1 MRRNGMSISIETQS
15 STNAGDY
22 KRINTNSAS
31 ARSIGYKV
39 ILSVILLVCSFAVFL
54 LGPNY
59 STLFPTNGNT
69 IYAASVSAV
78 FLITALLFKRSAQL
92 VKYWLIAY
100 AFFVASMVNLV
111 SDLFGGYQGDFLRF
125 LGASTGT
132 NPGTGLGKL
141 YETLLAVI
149 PILVLTL
156 LSGANLRSLSLA
168 KGNLNYKW
176 GFGIGALLVVNYLTS
191 VLIFFGTGYEVSK
204 LGSVI
209 LWGLVFAFCN
219 SMLEELWVR
228 GLFVKKLLPLIG
240 VAGTV
245 LLTSIWFGV
254 MHFVAVAYMPVA
266 IVPIF
271 VINTFTLGIAC
282 GILMVKT
289 DSIWG
294 AYLIHAA
301 ADLFLFIAM
310 LAIH

>member
-1 MRRNGMSISIETQS
+1 MSISIDTQS
-15 STNAGDY
+15 STNAVEH
-22 KRINTNSAS
+22 KRNYESSKNT
-31 ARSIGYKV
+31 RSIGYKAILSIV
-39 ILSVILLVCSFAVFL
+39 ILTCSLAVFL

-78 FLITALLFKRSAQL
+78 FLIAALLFKRSEKL
-92 VKYWLIAY
+92 TIYWQITY
-100 AFFVASMVNLV
+100 AFFIASMVNLV
-111 SDLFGGYQGDFLRF
+111 SDVLGGYQGDFVRF
-125 LGASTGT
+125 LGASINT
-132 NPGTGLGKL
+132 NPGIGLGKM

-156 LSGANLRSLSLA
+156 LSGVNLRSLSLT

-176 GFGIGALLVVNYLTS
+176 GFAIGSLVVVNYLTS
-191 VLIFFGTGYEVSK
+191 VLIFFGTGYEISK

-209 LWGLVFAFCN
+209 LWGLVFAFSN

-228 GLFVKKLLPLIG
+228 GLFVKKLLPLVG
-240 VAGTV
+240 VVGTV

-254 MHFVAVAYMPVA
+254 MHFVAVAYMPIAV
-266 IVPIF
+266 VPIF
-271 VINTFTLGIAC
+271 VVNAFTMGIAC

-310 LAIH
+310 LAVH

>member
-1 MRRNGMSISIETQS
+1 MGITIESQPSLNTGEHKRKYDS
-15 STNAGDY
+15 STKA
-22 KRINTNSAS
+22 K
-31 ARSIGYKV
+31 SIGCKAILFV
-39 ILSVILLVCSFAVFL
+39 IFLVCSLAVFL
-54 LGPNY
+54 LGANY

-69 IYAASVSAV
+69 VFATGVSAV
-78 FLITALLFKRSAQL
+78 FLIAALLFKRTDKL
-92 VKYWLIAY
+92 VKFWPITY

-111 SDLFGGYQGDFLRF
+111 SDVFGAYQGDFVRF

-132 NPGTGLGKL
+132 NPGFGVGKL

-156 LSGANLRSLSLA
+156 LSGADLRSLSLV

-176 GFGIGALLVVNYLTS
+176 GFGIGTLLVVNYLTS
-191 VLIFFGTGYEVSK
+191 VLIFFGTGYEMSK

-209 LWGLVFAFCN
+209 LWGAVFAFSN

-228 GLFVKKLLPLIG
+228 GLFVKKLVPLIG
-240 VAGTV
+240 VVGTV

-254 MHFVAVAYMPVA
+254 MHFVAVAYMPITV
-266 IVPIF
+266 VPIF
-271 VINTFTLGIAC
+271 VINAFTLGLAC

-310 LAIH
+310 LAVH

>member
-1 MRRNGMSISIETQS
+1 MSISIEPQS
-15 STNAGDY
+15 STDAAVHKPNYESSKNAP
-22 KRINTNSAS
+22 
-31 ARSIGYKV
+31 SIGYKAILGVV
-39 ILSVILLVCSFAVFL
+39 ILTCSLAVFL

-69 IYAASVSAV
+69 IYAASVSVV
-78 FLITALLFKRSAQL
+78 FLITALLFKRSVQL

-111 SDLFGGYQGDFLRF
+111 SDLFGGYQGDFVRF
-125 LGASTGT
+125 LGASPGT
-132 NPGTGLGKL
+132 NPGIGLGKL

-149 PILVLTL
+149 PILMLTL
-156 LSGANLRSLSLA
+156 LSGADLRSLSLA

-176 GFGIGALLVVNYLTS
+176 GLGIGALLVVNYLTS
-191 VLIFFGTGYEVSK
+191 VLIFFGTGYEMSK

-209 LWGLVFAFCN
+209 MWGAVFAFCN

-228 GLFVKKLLPLIG
+228 GLFVKKLVPLIG

-245 LLTSIWFGV
+245 LVTSIWFGV
-254 MHFVAVAYMPVA
+254 MHFVAVAYMPIAV
-266 IVPIF
+266 VPIF
-271 VINTFTLGIAC
+271 VINAFTLGIAC

-294 AYLIHAA
+294 SYLIHAA

-310 LAIH
+310 LAVH

>member
-1 MRRNGMSISIETQS
+1 MTITIETQS
-15 STNAGDY
+15 SNNAVVHKHNNG
-22 KRINTNSAS
+22 NSTEAKS
-31 ARSIGYKV
+31 MGYKA
-39 ILSVILLVCSFAVFL
+39 ILSVILLACSFAVFL
-54 LGPNY
+54 FGPNY
-59 STLFPTNGNT
+59 STLFPTNGNA
-69 IYAASVSAV
+69 IYAAIVSVV
-78 FLITALLFKRSAQL
+78 FLIAALLFKRSVKL
-92 VKYWLIAY
+92 IKYWLISY

-111 SDLFGGYQGDFLRF
+111 SDLFGGYQGDFVRF
-125 LGASTGT
+125 LGGTPGT
-132 NPGTGLGKL
+132 NLGIGLGKL

-176 GFGIGALLVVNYLTS
+176 GFGIGALLLVNYLTS
-191 VLIFFGTGYEVSK
+191 VLIFFGTGYELSK

-209 LWGLVFAFCN
+209 LWGLVFAFSN
-219 SMLEELWVR
+219 SILEELWVR

-240 VAGTV
+240 VVGTV
-245 LLTSIWFGV
+245 LVTSIWFGV

-266 IVPIF
+266 VVPIF
-271 VINTFTLGIAC
+271 VINAFTLGLAC

-310 LAIH
+310 LAVH

>member
-1 MRRNGMSISIETQS
+1 MSISIETQS
-15 STNAGDY
+15 STNAVEHKPDY
-22 KRINTNSAS
+22 QSSKNAQ
-31 ARSIGYKV
+31 SIGYKAILFVV
-39 ILSVILLVCSFAVFL
+39 ILTCSLAVFL

-69 IYAASVSAV
+69 IYAASVSVV
-78 FLITALLFKRSAQL
+78 FLVAALLFKRSEKL
-92 VKYWLIAY
+92 VKYWQITY

-111 SDLFGGYQGDFLRF
+111 SDVFGGYQGDFVRYW
-125 LGASTGT
+125 GASTNT
-132 NPGTGLGKL
+132 NPGIGLGKL

-176 GFGIGALLVVNYLTS
+176 GFGIGALLVINYLTS
-191 VLIFFGTGYEVSK
+191 VLIFFGTGYEMSK

-209 LWGLVFAFCN
+209 LWGLVFAFSN

-240 VAGTV
+240 VVGTV
-245 LLTSIWFGV
+245 LVTSIWFGV
-254 MHFVAVAYMPVA
+254 MHFVAVAYMPIAV
-266 IVPIF
+266 VPIF
-271 VINTFTLGIAC
+271 VINAFTLGLAC

-310 LAIH
+310 LAVH